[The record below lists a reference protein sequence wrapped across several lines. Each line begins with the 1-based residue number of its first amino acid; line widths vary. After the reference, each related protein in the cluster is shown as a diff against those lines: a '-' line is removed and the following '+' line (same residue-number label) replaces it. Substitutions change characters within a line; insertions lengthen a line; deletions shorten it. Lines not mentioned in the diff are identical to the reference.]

1 MKGKFVGMNL
11 KSKYLIIILAVI
23 IIKINFSINV
33 KAEEYNRFNNISIE
47 DGLSQATVETMMQ
60 DSKGYIWLGT
70 NDGLDRY
77 TGYTF

>member
-47 DGLSQATVETMMQ
+47 DGFQ
-60 DSKGYIWLGT
+60 
-70 NDGLDRY
+70 
-77 TGYTF
+77 

>member
-33 KAEEYNRFNNISIE
+33 KAEEYSRFNNISIE
-47 DGLSQATVETMMQ
+47 DGLSQATVETMMHRTRLFLITHGDFLVQ
-60 DSKGYIWLGT
+60 
-70 NDGLDRY
+70 
-77 TGYTF
+77 